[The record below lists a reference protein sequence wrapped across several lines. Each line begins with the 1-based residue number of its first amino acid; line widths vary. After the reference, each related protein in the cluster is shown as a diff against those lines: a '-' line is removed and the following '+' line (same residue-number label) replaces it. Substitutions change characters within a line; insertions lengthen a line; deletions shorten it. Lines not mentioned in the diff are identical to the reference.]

1 LRRPKLNITN
11 VSYRFSIITLI
22 EKRCAHIDYRHRA
35 ATGRPPPSAPP
46 SRRKPGDEVM
56 FSPVMT
62 WMDRALMQVVIVL
75 AALPVVALVAGS
87 LVS

>member
-1 LRRPKLNITN
+1 
-11 VSYRFSIITLI
+11 
-22 EKRCAHIDYRHRA
+22 
-35 ATGRPPPSAPP
+35 
-46 SRRKPGDEVM
+46 
-56 FSPVMT
+56 MT

>member
-1 LRRPKLNITN
+1 MDGDGPPRNIKPRP
-11 VSYRFSIITLI
+11 
-22 EKRCAHIDYRHRA
+22 ERCE
-35 ATGRPPPSAPP
+35 
-46 SRRKPGDEVM
+46 PGDEVM

-62 WMDRALMQVVIVL
+62 WMDRALMQVAIVL

>member
-1 LRRPKLNITN
+1 
-11 VSYRFSIITLI
+11 
-22 EKRCAHIDYRHRA
+22 
-35 ATGRPPPSAPP
+35 
-46 SRRKPGDEVM
+46 M

-75 AALPVVALVAGS
+75 AALPVAALVAGA

>member
-1 LRRPKLNITN
+1 
-11 VSYRFSIITLI
+11 
-22 EKRCAHIDYRHRA
+22 
-35 ATGRPPPSAPP
+35 
-46 SRRKPGDEVM
+46 M

-62 WMDRALMQVVIVL
+62 WMDRALMQVVIGL

>member
-1 LRRPKLNITN
+1 
-11 VSYRFSIITLI
+11 
-22 EKRCAHIDYRHRA
+22 
-35 ATGRPPPSAPP
+35 
-46 SRRKPGDEVM
+46 M

-62 WMDRALMQVVIVL
+62 WMDRALMQVAIVL

>member
-1 LRRPKLNITN
+1 
-11 VSYRFSIITLI
+11 
-22 EKRCAHIDYRHRA
+22 
-35 ATGRPPPSAPP
+35 
-46 SRRKPGDEVM
+46 M
-56 FSPVMT
+56 FSPVVT